1 MCPSV
6 SSGLRDTIGRL
17 GLPERFSS
25 PLMSYSEQLSQCLSP
40 RCIVLYGSLAKGTY
54 TSASDIDLVVVA
66 QDLPKDFHDR
76 LAYLQELNGTRR
88 AIDAFAYT
96 PAEFRDMLNR
106 GHVTALDAVADG
118 IAVHGSSYF
127 QELKRV
133 YQGMVQRGLHR
144 TACSW
149 VLPVSSTP

>member
-1 MCPSV
+1 MCSSV
-6 SSGLRDTIGRL
+6 SSDLRDTVGQL
-17 GLPERFSS
+17 SLPEWFSS
-25 PLMSYSEQLSQCLSP
+25 PLMSYSEQLVQCLSP

-66 QDLPKDFHDR
+66 RGLPNDFHDR
-76 LAYLQELNGTRR
+76 LAYLQDLNGTRR

-96 PAEFRDMLNR
+96 PAEFRDMLDR

-118 IAVHGSSYF
+118 IAVHGITYF
-127 QELKRV
+127 QELKKV

-149 VLPVSSTP
+149 VLPVTSTP